1 MYVYMYM
8 YMYVIY
14 IDVCMYIRATS
25 KLVSSHVK
33 EMRKIKIFFC
43 YKIKIIFLTS
53 HICMYIYI
61 CKCVCVCVCVCVHI
75 ERKRDERVRGRGA
88 AHVYVY
94 VYVCVCVRVCMSEF
108 VGEARHPV
116 RLFIPA
122 PDEPHVCACV
132 YERVRGRS
140 AHELVRLFIPAPDEP
155 NEQLLPQQCRVRAL
169 QVARQL

>member
-1 MYVYMYM
+1 
-8 YMYVIY
+8 MYVIY

-33 EMRKIKIFFC
+33 EMRKIKILFC

-108 VGEARHPV
+108 VGEAPTNSSDSSYQPRMSPMSNSS
-116 RLFIPA
+116 LNSAEFA
-122 PDEPHVCACV
+122 
-132 YERVRGRS
+132 RS
-140 AHELVRLFIPAPDEP
+140 R
-155 NEQLLPQQCRVRAL
+155 
-169 QVARQL
+169 